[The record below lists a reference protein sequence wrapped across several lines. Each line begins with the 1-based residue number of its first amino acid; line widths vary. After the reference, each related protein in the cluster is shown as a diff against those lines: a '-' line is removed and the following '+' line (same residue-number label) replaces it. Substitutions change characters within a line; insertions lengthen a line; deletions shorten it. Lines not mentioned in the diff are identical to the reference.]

1 MAYRYGNRHQR
12 MLLPPSVEEYVP
24 AAAPV
29 RAYDA
34 IVDRLDL
41 AALGLVEDPGKEG
54 CPQYD
59 PRAMLKLLVY
69 GYSYGVR
76 SSRKLERECHYN
88 LSFLW
93 LTGGLKPD
101 HKTIA
106 EFRRRQA
113 GVLAGVLRA
122 VARVCLEI
130 GLIEGNVLFVDG
142 TGVGADAALEH
153 SWTQDQCTRA
163 LAQLG
168 ERIEALLAACAAA
181 DEAEAGTESL
191 VQLRGELATAQ
202 GRQAKIEAVLGR
214 LQATGRPSLNTTDGD
229 CVRLRRGGSRA
240 GYNGQAVVD
249 DAHGL
254 VVSGAVVAEN
264 NDSQQLAAQLAQATE
279 TLGCA
284 PGVVCS
290 DAGYVDYE
298 QIRQIDRAE
307 TDVIVPSRQQAVGK
321 EPGPFDKR
329 RFAYDAAADVY
340 RCPAGQEL
348 RCKGVDPKQNVRN
361 YYAGG
366 VCRTCPHFGR
376 CTTNGGQG
384 RKIKRYAHEAER
396 EALERRFV
404 EPDAQAIYAR
414 RKTRVEHPFGHIK
427 HNLGVRRFLLR
438 GLAGVQAE
446 WSLLL
451 ASFNIRRLIT
461 LRGVPALRAL
471 PTGC

>member
-12 MLLPPSVEEYVP
+12 TLLPASIEEYVP
-24 AAAPV
+24 ADAPV

-41 AALGLVEDPGKEG
+41 AALGLTEDPEKAG

-88 LSFLW
+88 LSFIW

-113 GVLAGVLRA
+113 GVLAGVLRE
-122 VARVCLEI
+122 VARVCVRI

-142 TGVGADAALEH
+142 TGVGANAALGH
-153 SWTQDQCTRA
+153 SWTQEKCARV
-163 LAQLG
+163 LAGLG
-168 ERIEALLAACAAA
+168 ERIEALLSACAAA
-181 DEAEAGTESL
+181 DEAEAGAGSR
-191 VQLRGELATAQ
+191 VQLREELATAQ
-202 GRQAKIEAVLGR
+202 GRQAQIEAVLGQ
-214 LQATGRPSLNTTDGD
+214 LAATGRPSLNTTDGD
-229 CVRLRRGGSRA
+229 CVRLHPGGGYA
-240 GYNGQAVVD
+240 GYNGQMVVD
-249 DAHGL
+249 DANGL
-254 VVSGAVVAEN
+254 VVSGDVVAEN
-264 NDSQQLAAQLAQATE
+264 NDSHQLVPQLAGAKE
-279 TLGCA
+279 TLGRA
-284 PGVVCS
+284 PGVICS
-290 DAGYVDYE
+290 DAGYVDYATVTA
-298 QIRQIDRAE
+298 IDPAE
-307 TDVIVPSRQQAVGK
+307 TAVILPSRQQAVGQ
-321 EPGPFDKR
+321 EPEPFDKR
-329 RFAYDAAADVY
+329 RFDYDAAADVY
-340 RCPAGQEL
+340 RCPAGQVL
-348 RCKGVDPKQNVRN
+348 RCQGVDPKQNVRN
-361 YYAGG
+361 YYAGA

-384 RKIKRYAHEAER
+384 RKIKRYAHETQR
-396 EALERRFV
+396 EALERRYL

-414 RKTRVEHPFGHIK
+414 RKTRVEHPFGHVK

-451 ASFNIRRLIT
+451 AGFNIRRLIT
-461 LRGVPALRAL
+461 LQGVPALLAL
-471 PTGC
+471 PARS

>member
-12 MLLPPSVEEYVP
+12 TLLPASIEEYVP
-24 AAAPV
+24 ADAPV
-29 RAYDA
+29 RVYDA

-41 AALGLVEDPGKEG
+41 GALGLTEDPEKEG

-69 GYSYGVR
+69 GDSYGVR
-76 SSRKLERECHYN
+76 SRRKLERECHDN

-101 HKTIA
+101 PKTIA

-113 GVLAGVLRA
+113 GVLAGVLRE
-122 VARVCLEI
+122 VARVCVRI

-142 TGVGADAALEH
+142 TGVGADAALGH
-153 SWTQDQCTRA
+153 SWTKDKCARA

-181 DEAEAGTESL
+181 DEAEAGSGSL
-191 VQLRGELATAQ
+191 VQLREELATAQ
-202 GRQAKIEAVLGR
+202 GRQAKIEAVLGQ

-229 CVRLRRGGSRA
+229 GVRLHKGGGFA

-249 DAHGL
+249 DANGL

-264 NDSQQLAAQLAQATE
+264 NDMQQLPPQLAQAQE
-279 TLGCA
+279 TLGRA
-284 PGVVCS
+284 PGVICS
-290 DAGYVDYE
+290 DAGYVDYA
-298 QIRQIDRAE
+298 QMGQIDRVA
-307 TDVIVPSRQQAVGK
+307 TDVIVPSPLQASGR

-329 RFAYDAAADVY
+329 RFEYDAAADEY
-340 RCPAGQEL
+340 RCPAGQVLPFRRTEEN
-348 RCKGVDPKQNVRN
+348 GWVRV
-361 YYAGG
+361 YEAGT
-366 VCRTCPHFGR
+366 VCRTCPHLGR
-376 CTTNGGQG
+376 CTTSRGRG
-384 RKIKRYAHEAER
+384 RKVRRLAAEEVR

-414 RKTRVEHPFGHIK
+414 RKTRVEHPFGHVK

-451 ASFNIRRLIT
+451 AGFNIRRMIT
-461 LRGVPALRAL
+461 LVGVPALRAL
-471 PTGC
+471 PTEG